1 MDFGLILIIFLIIIV
16 PIIIFFIS
24 ARNLLI
30 SLDQS
35 VQESF
40 STMDIYLKKRYDLI
54 PSLVTVVKNYAKHE
68 SETLIHVTDLRSKA
82 LNSGNPADTIKLN
95 QSITPKLANIL
106 AVAEN
111 YPTLKASQNFQDLSN
126 NLIKVEDEIA
136 NSRKYYNGCVRL
148 FNTKIHTFPTI
159 IIAKLLH
166 FTDKPLFTTSD
177 KEKSNTKI
185 SL

>member
-1 MDFGLILIIFLIIIV
+1 MNLIIIIAAAAVILTLLIIFT
-16 PIIIFFIS
+16 IS
-24 ARNLLI
+24 THNLLV

-54 PSLVTVVKNYAKHE
+54 PSLVTNYTKHE
-68 SETLIHVTDLRSKA
+68 SETLIHVTDLRQKA
-82 LNSGNPADTIKLN
+82 LNSENPADTIKLN

-106 AVAEN
+106 AIAEN
-111 YPTLKASQNFQDLSN
+111 YPTLKANQNFQDLSN

-159 IIAKLLH
+159 IIAKLFH

>member
-1 MDFGLILIIFLIIIV
+1 MNLIIIIAAAAVILTLLIIFT
-16 PIIIFFIS
+16 IFTH
-24 ARNLLI
+24 NLLV

-54 PSLVTVVKNYAKHE
+54 PSLVTVVKNYTKHE
-68 SETLIHVTDLRSKA
+68 SETLIHVADLRSKA
-82 LNSGNPADTIKLN
+82 LNSENPADTIKLN
-95 QSITPKLANIL
+95 QSITPGLADIL

-111 YPTLKASQNFQDLSN
+111 YPVLKANQNFQDLSN